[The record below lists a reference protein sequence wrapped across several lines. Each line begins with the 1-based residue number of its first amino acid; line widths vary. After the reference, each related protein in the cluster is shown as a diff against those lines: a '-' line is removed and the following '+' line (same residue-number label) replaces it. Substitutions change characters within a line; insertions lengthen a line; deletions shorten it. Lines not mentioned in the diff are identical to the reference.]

1 MSMNQSRDSLTAAAP
16 VGGDIRR
23 HPLLRRRMLTV
34 VVSVLALFAIASS
47 PAYASVG
54 PERPIDGVPFV
65 PVTTV
70 TTVAASSLTEH
81 IAWMLIG
88 AAAVLLVVGVVA
100 ATAVMFRRHNHHHG
114 VRAV

>member
-1 MSMNQSRDSLTAAAP
+1 MSMNQSRERISATTP
-16 VGGDIRR
+16 VGGDARR
-23 HPLLRRRMLTV
+23 HPVLRRRLLTV

-54 PERPIDGVPFV
+54 PDRPIDGVPAV
-65 PVTTV
+65 PFTSPAT
-70 TTVAASSLTEH
+70 ASLTEQ
-81 IAWMLIG
+81 IAWMLVG

-100 ATAVMFRRHNHHHG
+100 ATAVLFRRHNHHHG